1 MVLGQL
7 SPKKIAPRIIA
18 HCIVAPWII
27 ARELLPPREI
37 APPPPGQLQTQDK
50 IFPENNCPSQAN
62 TPQRVL

>member
-7 SPKKIAPRIIA
+7 SPKKIAPRITA

-37 APPPPGQLQTQDK
+37 APPPGQLQTQDK